1 MAEETGRREGGE
13 TDAAMLAELARCT
26 GLGERSTWAARWACR
41 LSGAD
46 AGGVFMLDPV
56 RSALLCT
63 GASGEAA
70 ARSLRRSVP
79 SNSGLARDVLR
90 DRATRVVRTDEA
102 GAREDPL
109 VLAVSAGAA
118 AVCVSPLLLERGAA
132 GVVALG
138 LREPPSRDR
147 LAALERFL
155 RHAAAAVETAR
166 DTDRKAAGMLQAI
179 ERLTSLF
186 DLSKAFG
193 STIDLAELD
202 TLIVQKAADF
212 CACETASLWFLEG
225 DGDVVLAATAVNPNY
240 DVAAPPVSVGAAIV
254 AEVLANTDAPLRL
267 NALPEDDPI
276 RTADPAYPVTSLLAV
291 PLVEDET
298 PIGAL
303 VLANKRGRHPEFS
316 DGDEELLVDL
326 ARQAVRAL
334 HNARQYE
341 AEKKVAELDALLTV
355 SREITSTL
363 DLDKVMHAIVNS
375 TGALVRYDR
384 CAIGIQDRGR
394 LRLGAVSGILELD
407 RSRPDLKRTAEIL
420 EWVYGS
426 GGDVSVVENE
436 DGALET
442 ERAETTE
449 KFRIFFAEGKLK
461 SFHGILLKDEEG
473 PLGVLGF
480 ESSERL
486 VFDEET
492 RSLLQILVNQA
503 TVAVRNA
510 QLYRQVPL
518 VGFLQPLLARKKR
531 LLGVPRSRRVAWGV
545 GALGLLVV
553 LFLVPWRFRLTGSAR
568 VFPARR
574 ASVTAGVDGVVARV
588 LKLEGDSV
596 KAGEVVAVL
605 ENETYAAA
613 AAAARSAYDI
623 AEADLSRFR
632 AAGDAAGAFEAES
645 HRKELAARI
654 ALEDERLARTRL
666 VSPVSGVIVT
676 PRVQERVGQNLTRG
690 AELCVVADTTTMVA
704 EVAIAEEDAARL
716 QRAAGRDQAQ
726 HVSGPHVLRLRRARR
741 RARARGEQGPLR
753 RGRGRG
759 RKSGRP
765 PEDRHAGP
773 GQGPRR
779 LEQHRDARPET
790 PRPLALRE
798 ALAGPAVS
806 AAAGPRPALAAER
819 GAALLAERHG
829 TRGEKPAL
837 KKNLI
842 ARPQVQMGETRIMV
856 KDPDR
861 TKYYVFADYEWRLI
875 ELYDGT
881 RTRPGIAAD
890 YNARY
895 PFDPVDEALVLDYEE
910 MLRKIDL
917 IEQSGAE
924 RGLQL
929 LAHAKEARMRAA
941 EEKAEGFNPFFLL
954 FNVLDPEEFLKKT
967 VRYVRWIWTPPVV
980 VAWSLAVL
988 WTIGIFI
995 LHWEP
1000 IFAGTYELY
1009 AFLRKPLIDAI
1020 HFFFILSFLGFFHEY
1035 GHAYAVKIYGGEVH
1049 DIGIALL
1056 YFTPAFY
1063 CDTTD
1068 ALLFENKWHRLWVNT
1083 AGIYVE
1089 GFVCAAAT
1097 ALWVVS
1103 YPDTLLHELAYKTM
1117 LFTGISTIFF
1127 NVNPLVKIDGYHALT
1142 SLLEM
1147 PDLREESFRY
1157 IGLVFQKHVLR
1168 LNVQVPVTTRRRRR
1182 I

>member
-1 MAEETGRREGGE
+1 MAEDSGRREGGE
-13 TDAAMLAELARCT
+13 TEAAMLAELARCT

-46 AGGVFMLDPV
+46 AGGVFVLDPV

-63 GASGEAA
+63 GVSGEAA

-90 DRATRVVRTDEA
+90 DRATRVVRVDEA

-118 AVCVSPLLLERGAA
+118 AVCVSPLPLERGAA

-138 LREPPSRDR
+138 LREAPSRER

-155 RHAAAAVETAR
+155 RHAAAAVDTAR
-166 DTDRKAAGMLQAI
+166 DADRKAAGMLQAI

-193 STIDLAELD
+193 STIDLVELD

-225 DGDVVLAATAVNPNY
+225 GEGDVVLAATAVNPNY
-240 DVAAPPVSVGAAIV
+240 DVEAPPVSVGAAVI
-254 AEVLANTDAPLRL
+254 AEVLANTETPMRL

-276 RTADPAYPVTSLLAV
+276 RTADPAYPVNSLLAV
-291 PLVEDET
+291 PLVEDDA

-303 VLANKRGRHPEFS
+303 VLANKRGRHPEFN

-407 RSRPDLKRTAEIL
+407 RSRADLKRTAEVL

-436 DGALET
+436 DGTLET
-442 ERAETTE
+442 DRAETTE

-518 VGFLQPLLARKKR
+518 VGFLQPLLERKKR

-568 VFPARR
+568 VLPARR

-596 KAGEVVAVL
+596 KAGDVVAVL
-605 ENETYAAA
+605 EDETYAAA

-623 AEADLSRFR
+623 AEADVSRFR
-632 AAGDAAGAFEAES
+632 AAGDAAAAFEAES
-645 HRKELAARI
+645 HRTELAARI

-666 VSPVSGVIVT
+666 VAPVSGVIVT
-676 PRVQERVGQNLTRG
+676 PRVQERVGQNLARG

-704 EVAIAEEDAARL
+704 EVAIPEEDAARL
-716 QRAAGRDQAQ
+716 Q
-726 HVSGPHVLRLRRARR
+726 
-741 RARARGEQGPLR
+741 
-753 RGRGRG
+753 
-759 RKSGRP
+759 
-765 PEDRHAGP
+765 P
-773 GQGPRR
+773 GQ
-779 LEQHRDARPET
+779 
-790 PRPLALRE
+790 
-798 ALAGPAVS
+798 
-806 AAAGPRPALAAER
+806 AAEVKVNTYPGR
-819 GAALLAERHG
+819 TFAGSV
-829 TRGEKPAL
+829 TRVG
-837 KKNLI
+837 
-842 ARPQVQMGETRIMV
+842 
-856 KDPDR
+856 
-861 TKYYVFADYEWRLI
+861 
-875 ELYDGT
+875 
-881 RTRPGIAAD
+881 
-890 YNARY
+890 
-895 PFDPVDEALVLDYEE
+895 ALV
-910 MLRKIDL
+910 
-917 IEQSGAE
+917 
-924 RGLQL
+924 
-929 LAHAKEARMRAA
+929 
-941 EEKAEGFNPFFLL
+941 
-954 FNVLDPEEFLKKT
+954 
-967 VRYVRWIWTPPVV
+967 
-980 VAWSLAVL
+980 
-988 WTIGIFI
+988 
-995 LHWEP
+995 
-1000 IFAGTYELY
+1000 
-1009 AFLRKPLIDAI
+1009 
-1020 HFFFILSFLGFFHEY
+1020 
-1035 GHAYAVKIYGGEVH
+1035 
-1049 DIGIALL
+1049 
-1056 YFTPAFY
+1056 
-1063 CDTTD
+1063 
-1068 ALLFENKWHRLWVNT
+1068 
-1083 AGIYVE
+1083 
-1089 GFVCAAAT
+1089 
-1097 ALWVVS
+1097 
-1103 YPDTLLHELAYKTM
+1103 
-1117 LFTGISTIFF
+1117 
-1127 NVNPLVKIDGYHALT
+1127 
-1142 SLLEM
+1142 
-1147 PDLREESFRY
+1147 REESKDRFVVAEVGVQNPD
-1157 IGLVFQKHVLR
+1157 GLLKTGMQGKGKVRVGWSNIATLVLR
-1168 LNVQVPVTTRRRRR
+1168 RPARWLYGKLWPVLP
-1182 I
+1182 